1 MHSDPKDRQTV
12 RSSSGTHTT
21 ARAAIAVAAGYVVI
35 ALLSTLVQEIWLG
48 GVSYQHSSRRVLV
61 LAGIFTP
68 LTAVAGGLATTWLS
82 PRAPLRS
89 CLALCGLIVAET
101 TYLYVTG
108 RVDGPLWFE
117 AAAAASL
124 VVAVLLGCM
133 LALERG
139 RAPQGRRQ

>member
-1 MHSDPKDRQTV
+1 MHSDPNDRQTV
-12 RSSSGTHTT
+12 RSSSGPRTT
-21 ARAAIAVAAGYVVI
+21 ARAILAVAAGYVVI

-48 GVSYQHSSRRVLV
+48 GVSYQHSSQRVLV

-68 LTAVAGGLATTWLS
+68 LTAVAGGLATAWLS

-89 CLALCGLIVAET
+89 GLALCALIVAET

-117 AAAAASL
+117 AGAAASL
-124 VVAVLLGCM
+124 VVAVLLGCA
-133 LALERG
+133 LARRRARALRG
-139 RAPQGRRQ
+139 QRL